1 MGVSFLSALFLVVAV
16 LLQKTKEDGLSST
29 IVGGNTETYYGKDKL
44 GSKDKLLYKLTI
56 IVGIVFAVS
65 VLAIYFLT
73 PGVSYTSPFGGWK
86 SN

>member
-29 IVGGNTETYYGKDKL
+29 IVGGSTETYYGKDKL

-73 PGVSYTSPFGGWK
+73 PNAPAVKFLSEWK
-86 SN
+86 S